1 MKIYWRCCKS
11 IFCLSPEQDS
21 VANWRL
27 PGPLLATGA
36 SQCLLFTVSI
46 RNYSRSRTRASESP
60 APGMN
65 VS

>member
-27 PGPLLATGA
+27 PGPLLVVVLA
-36 SQCLLFTVSI
+36 SVYCKYQELQPELDTDK
-46 RNYSRSRTRASESP
+46 
-60 APGMN
+60 
-65 VS
+65 